1 ERRLCVA
8 RRESSSPK
16 WEVIRFADYHFK
28 GNDTHNV
35 AVIGI
40 APRDGTIHLAFDHH
54 GHPLHYRVSRAGVA
68 SRPKDFSWNAG
79 LFGEIASELEPGKK
93 INRVTYPRFLRTPE
107 GGLQFGCRI
116 GGSGNGDKYLAD
128 YDPVSGVWKNFG
140 ACFGGTGDYLGQK

>member
-1 ERRLCVA
+1 AALVVTLLSIVTSVAANELTIRKINDSVIDPRALHFTNGTWGVCVNGQTFQQDALTSFKGFQYATYYDAERRLCVA

-40 APRDGTIHLAFDHH
+40 APRDGTIHLSFDHH

-68 SRPKDFSWNAG
+68 SRPKDFPWNA
-79 LFGEIASELEPGKK
+79 
-93 INRVTYPRFLRTPE
+93 
-107 GGLQFGCRI
+107 
-116 GGSGNGDKYLAD
+116 
-128 YDPVSGVWKNFG
+128 
-140 ACFGGTGDYLGQK
+140 